1 MNLFKKVL
9 IANRGEIATR
19 IVRACHEL
27 GIKAVAV
34 YAKED
39 EYSAHRFTADEAY
52 LIGQGEQPLAAYLD
66 IDEIIRV
73 AKESGAEAIHPGYG
87 FLAENADL
95 AQACVDN
102 GIKFIGPKPEH
113 LRMFGDKLVA
123 KQVAVKAGLQPIP
136 GLSGD
141 VVNAEQVKKFA
152 HQHGYPIM
160 VKAANGGGGRGMRI
174 IKDDQQ
180 LDEEFEQAKDEAKK
194 AFGSD
199 EMYVEKDIQHPK
211 HIEVQVIADEHG
223 HVMHLFERDC
233 SVQRRHQKVI
243 EFAPSKVL
251 SPARRAE
258 VCNMAVKLMQSVHY
272 QNAATIEF
280 LETPEQ
286 FYFIEVNPR
295 VQVEHTVTEMITG
308 IDIVK
313 TQIRIAAGE
322 DLHKDIGLPEQA
334 DLKFHGAAI
343 QCRVTT
349 EDPENNFM
357 PDTGQVMTYHAPG
370 GTGIRLDGN
379 VYPGYTV
386 TPYFDSL
393 LVKCCAAGEDFAEA
407 RVKMLRALNEFHIRG
422 VKTNIPFMINV
433 LKHPTFIAG
442 NCSTTFIDENPDLFH
457 FNTQP
462 DTPLQLLNYIGNVTV
477 NGFAGV
483 TKKAK
488 LAHPDMQE
496 PQARQIENDSQ
507 ADKTVKDILDEQ
519 GADAALDYVKQQKKV
534 LLTDTTMRD
543 AHQSLFATRMRTH
556 DMLPAMKVYDQAMPH
571 LFSVESWGGATFD
584 VCYRFLGE
592 DPWVRLRLLK
602 KYMPHTLQQMLL
614 RASNSV
620 GYRNYPDNALKR
632 FIDHSA
638 KTGVDVFR
646 IFDSLN
652 WIDQMQRSIDY
663 VRKIG
668 KIAEGAMCFTGD
680 FLKSSERKYTL
691 AYYMKMAQSL
701 VDAGAQV
708 IGIKDMAGLLKPQ
721 AAYELV
727 GNLKAKFDVPVHLHT
742 HDTTGNGVA
751 TYVAATKAGVDIVDV
766 AMAAMAGTTS
776 QPSLGTFYYA
786 LEGDSRQPELNMH
799 NVAVLNRYWANVRPL
814 YSDFSNGV
822 NAPQPDLYQTEM
834 PGGQYS
840 NLKQQAQSLGI
851 SDFGKVEAK
860 YREVNEL
867 LGDIIKVTPSS
878 KVVGDM
884 AIFMIQNHLDK
895 DNILTK
901 GQHVDFPDSVVNFF
915 AGDLG
920 QPYGGFPK
928 DLQKVVLKDHPA
940 ITVRPGSLAK
950 PVDFD
955 AVKSE
960 LAAKI
965 HQEPTEDD
973 LQGYIMYPKVFIDYF
988 NNHQLYGNVMDLDTT
1003 TYYQGMRPGENLTV
1017 SYGTGKKMLLKLDFV
1032 SPADNEGNRTLFFEL
1047 NGQTLQLKV
1056 KDRQLKGKV
1065 ASVPKADPENPG
1077 QVGMPLNGNVV
1088 KVNVKA
1094 GDEVKVGQVLVTT
1107 EAMKMESAVKAPF
1120 TGKVTEVFA
1129 KVGDALKSQ
1138 DLLLK
1143 LSKEE

>member
-1 MNLFKKVL
+1 MFKKVL
-9 IANRGEIATR
+9 VANRGEIATR
-19 IVRACHEL
+19 IIRACHEL

-39 EYSAHRFTADEAY
+39 EYSAHRFAADEAY
-52 LIGQGEQPLAAYLD
+52 QIGAGEHPLDAYLD
-66 IDEIIRV
+66 IDEVIRV
-73 AKESGAEAIHPGYG
+73 AKESGAEAVHPGYG

-95 AQACVDN
+95 AQACIDN
-102 GIKFIGPKPEH
+102 GLKFIGPKPEH

-123 KQVAVKAGLQPIP
+123 KRVAVEAGLQPIP

-141 VVNAEQVKKFA
+141 VKNVDQVKDFA
-152 HQHGYPIM
+152 HQYGYPIM

-174 IKDDQQ
+174 INDDQQ
-180 LDEEFEQAKDEAKK
+180 LTDEFDQAKDEALK

-199 EMYVEKDIQHPK
+199 EMYVEKDVQHPK

-223 HVMHLFERDC
+223 HVIHLFERDC

-243 EFAPSKVL
+243 EFAPSVVL
-251 SPARRAE
+251 TPERRVE
-258 VCNMAVKLMQSVHY
+258 VCGLAVKLMKSVHY

-280 LETPEQ
+280 LATPDQ

-295 VQVEHTVTEMITG
+295 VQVEHTVTELITG

-313 TQIRIAAGE
+313 TQIRVAAGE
-322 DLHKDIGLPEQA
+322 DLHQDIGLPQQD

-357 PDTGQVMTYHAPG
+357 PDTGQVTTYDAPG
-370 GTGIRLDGN
+370 GTGVRLDGN
-379 VYPGYTV
+379 VYPGYKV

-393 LVKCCAAGEDFAEA
+393 LVKCCTRGEDFSDA
-407 RVKMLRALNEFHIRG
+407 RIKMLRALEEFKIRG

-442 NCSTTFIDENPDLFH
+442 KCSTTFIDENPDLFSFAH
-457 FNTQP
+457 RP
-462 DTPLQLLNYIGNVTV
+462 DTPNQLLQYIGNVTV

-483 TKKAK
+483 TKRTK
-488 LAHPDMQE
+488 LILPDMQE
-496 PQARQIENDSQ
+496 PQAGQLTPTQ
-507 ADKTVKDILDEQ
+507 HTTKTVKDILDKQ
-519 GADAALDYVKQQKKV
+519 GADAAMQYVKDQPRV

-556 DMLPAMKVYDQAMPH
+556 DMLPAMKVYDRAMPN

-592 DPWVRLRLLK
+592 DPWTRLRLLK

-614 RASNSV
+614 RASNAV
-620 GYRNYPDNALKR
+620 GYQNYPDNELKR
-632 FIDHSA
+632 FIEHSA
-638 KTGVDVFR
+638 ATGVDVFR

-652 WIDQMQRSIDY
+652 WIDQMERSIAY
-663 VRKIG
+663 VRETG
-668 KIAEGAMCFTGD
+668 KIAEGTMCFTGD
-680 FLKSSERKYTL
+680 FLSPHEHKYTL
-691 AYYMKMAQSL
+691 DYYMKLAQSL
-701 VDAGAQV
+701 VDAGAQI
-708 IGIKDMAGLLKPQ
+708 IGIKDMAGLLKPK

-727 GNLKAKFDVPVHLHT
+727 GSLKAKFDVPVHLHT
-742 HDTTGNGVA
+742 HDTTGNGVP
-751 TYVAATKAGVDIVDV
+751 TYVAATNAGVDVVDV
-766 AMAAMAGTTS
+766 AMSSMAGTTS
-776 QPSLGTFYYA
+776 QPSLATFYYA
-786 LEGDSRQPELNMH
+786 LEGDKRQPDLNMH
-799 NVAVLNRYWANVRPL
+799 NVAVLNRYWSNVRPL
-814 YSDFSNGV
+814 YNDFSNGV

-851 SDFGKVEAK
+851 NDFSLVEEK
-860 YREVNEL
+860 YREVNQL

-901 GQHVDFPDSVVNFF
+901 GQRVDFPESVVNFF

-950 PVDFD
+950 PVDFA
-955 AVKSE
+955 AVKQE

-965 HQEPTEDD
+965 NQEPSEDD
-973 LQGYIMYPKVFIDYF
+973 LQGYIMYPKVFTTYF
-988 NNHQLYGNVMDLDTT
+988 RNHQRYGEVMDLDTT
-1003 TYYQGMRPGENLTV
+1003 TYYQGMRPGEILHV
-1017 SYGTGKKMLLKLDFV
+1017 KYGQGKEMIIKLDFV
-1032 SPADNEGNRTLFFEL
+1032 SAPDDDGDRFLFFEL
-1047 NGQTLQLKV
+1047 DGRILKIKV
-1056 KDRQLKGKV
+1056 KDNSMKDKV
-1065 ASVPKADPENPG
+1065 VSVLKADPDKSNEI
-1077 QVGMPLNGNVV
+1077 GMPLNGNVV
-1088 KVNVKA
+1088 KVNVA
-1094 GDEVKVGQVLVTT
+1094 EGDQVKVGDLLVVT

-1120 TGKVTEVFA
+1120 TGKVTKVYA

-1138 DLLLK
+1138 DLLLT
-1143 LSKEE
+1143 LTEDA

>member
-1 MNLFKKVL
+1 MFKKIL

-19 IVRACHEL
+19 IIRACHEL

-34 YAKED
+34 YPKED
-39 EYSAHRFTADEAY
+39 EYSAHRFAADESY
-52 LIGQGEQPLAAYLD
+52 LIGKGEQPIDAYLD

-95 AQACVDN
+95 AQACEDN

-113 LRMFGDKLVA
+113 LRMFGDKLTA
-123 KQVAVKAGLQPIP
+123 KNVAVKAGLQPIP

-141 VVNAEQVKKFA
+141 IKDVEQVREFA
-152 HQHGYPIM
+152 HKHGYPIM

-180 LDEEFEQAKDEAKK
+180 LDDEFEQAKDEAKK

-243 EFAPSKVL
+243 EFAPSVVL
-251 SPARRAE
+251 SPERRNE
-258 VCNMAVKLMQSVHY
+258 VCNMAVKLMKSVHY

-280 LETPEQ
+280 LATPDQ

-295 VQVEHTVTEMITG
+295 VQVEHTVTELITG

-322 DLHKDIGLPEQA
+322 DLYKDIHLPKQE
-334 DLKFHGAAI
+334 DLKFHGSAI

-357 PDTGQVMTYHAPG
+357 PDTGQILTYNAPG
-370 GTGIRLDGN
+370 GTGVRLDGN
-379 VYPGYTV
+379 VYRGYKV

-393 LVKCCAAGEDFAEA
+393 LVKCCTKGQDFNDA
-407 RVKMLRALNEFHIRG
+407 RIKMMRALNEFDIRG
-422 VKTNIPFMINV
+422 VKTNIPFMMNV
-433 LKHPTFIAG
+433 LKHPTFIKG
-442 NCSTTFIDENPDLFH
+442 DCSTTFIDETPELFNFDH
-457 FNTQP
+457 KP
-462 DTPLQLLNYIGNVTV
+462 DTPKQLMNYIGNVTV

-483 TKKAK
+483 QKQDK
-488 LAHPDMQE
+488 LTHPDMQE
-496 PQARQIENDSQ
+496 PT
-507 ADKTVKDILDEQ
+507 ADKLEKVNGPQKTVKDILDEQ
-519 GADAALDYVKQQKKV
+519 GAEAAMKYVKDQKKV

-556 DMLPAMKVYDQAMPH
+556 DMLPAMKVYDQALPQ

-602 KYMPHTLQQMLL
+602 KYMPHTMQQMLL

-620 GYRNYPDNALKR
+620 GYQNYPDNALKR

-652 WIDQMQRSIDY
+652 WIEQMKRSIEY
-663 VRKIG
+663 VRETG

-680 FLKSSERKYTL
+680 FLNPNEHKYTL
-691 AYYMKMAQSL
+691 DYYMKMAQQL
-701 VDAGAQV
+701 VDAGAQI
-708 IGIKDMAGLLKPQ
+708 IGIKDMAGLLKPK
-721 AAYELV
+721 AAYELI
-727 GNLKAKFDVPVHLHT
+727 GELKAKFDVPVHLHT

-751 TYVAATKAGVDIVDV
+751 TYVAATHAGVDVVDV
-766 AMAAMAGTTS
+766 AMASMAGTTS
-776 QPSLGTFYYA
+776 QPSMGTFYYA
-786 LEGDSRQPELNMH
+786 LEGDDRQPDLDMH
-799 NVAVLNRYWANVRPL
+799 NVSVLDNYWANVRPL
-814 YSDFSNGV
+814 YKDFSNGV
-822 NAPQPDLYQTEM
+822 DAPKPVLYQTEM

-851 SDFGKVEAK
+851 SDFSQVEK
-860 YREVNEL
+860 MYTEVNQL

-884 AIFMIQNHLDK
+884 AIFMIQNHLNK
-895 DNILTK
+895 DNILEK
-901 GQHVDFPDSVVNFF
+901 GKHVDFPDSVVNFF

-928 DLQKVVLKDHPA
+928 DLQKVVLKDHKA

-955 AVKSE
+955 AVKKE
-960 LAAKI
+960 LASKMG
-965 HQEPTEDD
+965 QEPTEDD
-973 LQGYIMYPKVFIDYF
+973 LLGYVMYPKVFMDYF
-988 NNHQLYGNVMDLDTT
+988 HNNQKYGEIADLDTT
-1003 TYYQGMRPGENLTV
+1003 TYYQGMRPGETLHI
-1017 SYGTGKKMLLKLDFV
+1017 SLGKGKEMILKLDFV
-1032 SPADNEGNRTLFFEL
+1032 SDPDDEGNRTLYYEL
-1047 NGQTLQLKV
+1047 DGKSLQMQF
-1056 KDRQLKGKV
+1056 KDNSMKGKV
-1065 ASVPKADPENPG
+1065 SSVPKADPDDEG
-1077 QVGMPLNGNVV
+1077 QIGMPLNGNVV
-1088 KVNVKA
+1088 KISVA
-1094 GDEVKVGQVLVTT
+1094 EGDEVKTGQVLATT
-1107 EAMKMESAVKAPF
+1107 EAMKMETAVKAPF
-1120 TGKVTEVFA
+1120 SGTVKKVYA
-1129 KVGDALKSQ
+1129 KVGDALESQ
-1138 DLLLK
+1138 DLLLTIEK
-1143 LSKEE
+1143 